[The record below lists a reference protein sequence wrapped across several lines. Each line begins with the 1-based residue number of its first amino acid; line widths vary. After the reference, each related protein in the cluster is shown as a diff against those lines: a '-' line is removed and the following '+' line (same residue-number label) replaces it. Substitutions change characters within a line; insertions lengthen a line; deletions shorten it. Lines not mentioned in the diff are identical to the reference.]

1 MSHCVF
7 VFVMQAVE
15 ISSKSLSFVIV
26 QSHWPVKLGKR
37 RWPRI
42 HKPCVW
48 LCVKGVSACK
58 RWTCGKHNQPDDKM
72 STHPTGFLF
81 SCKKWRHTNEK
92 KNLTDFI
99 EIWHHPSFKSLR
111 DICLLRRLLVFPPD
125 FINIH
130 INLPSDA
137 CEILILDDEHSFL
150 LIGCFGNVNSALF
163 YADTEKGTTG
173 SGLY

>member
-15 ISSKSLSFVIV
+15 ISSKSLSSVIV

-42 HKPCVW
+42 HKP
-48 LCVKGVSACK
+48 CVKGVSACK

-81 SCKKWRHTNEK
+81 SCKKWRHTNEEK
-92 KNLTDFI
+92 KP
-99 EIWHHPSFKSLR
+99 H
-111 DICLLRRLLVFPPD
+111 RLYWNMTSPVFQKPPRHLFTSPPPRFPPD